1 MDQSSTNVLS
11 AEDVDVASPVK
22 EDEIYEETMPD
33 LIAEAEEAYATY
45 DPDTSLPTPDAK
57 LDENHQLAPAS
68 SAAANSSELS
78 IKEGSE
84 SSPSLSDSDSES
96 SNSSNAYYSLPLN
109 TDRKVLS
116 YQNIAEIPSM
126 GDKLE
131 MEAAGERNPT
141 YEELLRKVDMYE
153 DNLKASNLR
162 LEKSEEEVSWLKN
175 ELKSGI
181 ETFQSELDSAYRVIT
196 VREADLE
203 IERRKVVLLEN
214 EIAESML
221 EVQNQL
227 KFAQEEMETL
237 KAEHSHVRKLA
248 RELEEINLSYKNQLS
263 DRDAE
268 VKALEASL
276 TSTEEKFNVERS
288 SLQSDISSY
297 SEKQNLL
304 EASITELESLRIS
317 LEGKLMQCETEK
329 MEMKTLLD
337 AQEVQSQTE
346 ISQLKADLENSGKQ
360 IEDLNKNFDSLKHK
374 HDMVI
379 AEKDELNAKVDTM
392 TAETAHQQN
401 QIAEKEEHLRLLN
414 LENGD
419 LIADSESLRKLVEDL
434 RSRVAELENEVER
447 QSGEIVSGAE
457 EKREA
462 IRQLCFAL
470 EHYRSCYKELRQAI
484 IGHKRVQIPA

>member
-1 MDQSSTNVLS
+1 
-11 AEDVDVASPVK
+11 
-22 EDEIYEETMPD
+22 
-33 LIAEAEEAYATY
+33 
-45 DPDTSLPTPDAK
+45 
-57 LDENHQLAPAS
+57 
-68 SAAANSSELS
+68 
-78 IKEGSE
+78 
-84 SSPSLSDSDSES
+84 
-96 SNSSNAYYSLPLN
+96 
-109 TDRKVLS
+109 
-116 YQNIAEIPSM
+116 
-126 GDKLE
+126 
-131 MEAAGERNPT
+131 
-141 YEELLRKVDMYE
+141 MYE

-304 EASITELESLRIS
+304 E
-317 LEGKLMQCETEK
+317 
-329 MEMKTLLD
+329 D

>member
-33 LIAEAEEAYATY
+33 LIAEAEEAYAT
-45 DPDTSLPTPDAK
+45 SPDAK

-268 VKALEASL
+268 VKALEAS
-276 TSTEEKFNVERS
+276 
-288 SLQSDISSY
+288 
-297 SEKQNLL
+297 QNLL

>member
-1 MDQSSTNVLS
+1 
-11 AEDVDVASPVK
+11 
-22 EDEIYEETMPD
+22 MPD

-116 YQNIAEIPSM
+116 YQNT
-126 GDKLE
+126 
-131 MEAAGERNPT
+131 GERNPT

-237 KAEHSHVRKLA
+237 KAEHSHVRK
-248 RELEEINLSYKNQLS
+248 
-263 DRDAE
+263 
-268 VKALEASL
+268 
-276 TSTEEKFNVERS
+276 
-288 SLQSDISSY
+288 
-297 SEKQNLL
+297 KQNLL

-360 IEDLNKNFDSLKHK
+360 IEDLNKNFDR
-374 HDMVI
+374 VI

-414 LENGD
+414 LENG
-419 LIADSESLRKLVEDL
+419 KLVEDL

>member
-1 MDQSSTNVLS
+1 
-11 AEDVDVASPVK
+11 
-22 EDEIYEETMPD
+22 
-33 LIAEAEEAYATY
+33 
-45 DPDTSLPTPDAK
+45 
-57 LDENHQLAPAS
+57 
-68 SAAANSSELS
+68 
-78 IKEGSE
+78 
-84 SSPSLSDSDSES
+84 
-96 SNSSNAYYSLPLN
+96 
-109 TDRKVLS
+109 
-116 YQNIAEIPSM
+116 
-126 GDKLE
+126 

-237 KAEHSHVRKLA
+237 K
-248 RELEEINLSYKNQLS
+248 EINLSYKNQLS

-297 SEKQNLL
+297 SEKQNL
-304 EASITELESLRIS
+304 